1 MEEMDNNLYISVLL
15 LLTTCGSLFIAFL
28 AWRKRENPIS
38 ISLFFGMIASSF
50 YSFGYAFEISSSDLE
65 SIQFWLKVEY
75 IGISF
80 GPFIWFAM
88 VLHYTNHR
96 SFLRKWELALLGFT
110 PLTTIIMNYTN
121 EWHQL
126 FYTSISI
133 DTSTGSPH
141 ATMEVGPFYLLHVA
155 YSYLLFLIG
164 MWLLIQMYRKSALH
178 MKKQISF
185 MMIGSAAPFGITLL
199 YLTGLFPS
207 PIDFSPFGFL
217 FSGIFYT
224 WGIYQYNM
232 LNLVPVAAQK
242 VFESMKDAVI
252 VFDLDDRVISF
263 NRASAKIFPILHAKK
278 AIGMPGAQLF
288 KDFPDLLERLD
299 VGTVPEG
306 RVRMVC
312 GSSITYYQVQVSQV
326 SNRKR
331 TLIGKMIV
339 LSDVTES
346 VLAEETLRFNEQ
358 ELRELNTF
366 KDKMFTVVAHDI
378 RDPLAILINLMELLR
393 VEMKVCGVKH
403 EEVVEAMDQQLENT
417 YTLVES
423 LLDWFRSQSGGM
435 VFNPIVG
442 NLSEI
447 IQAQIRLL
455 QVHCD
460 RKRIQL
466 LQQVPVD
473 TLVYADMEMLN
484 VIIRNLLTNAI
495 KFTEVGGRIEVTAVK
510 KGDMVT
516 VSVSDTGI
524 GIEPEQASHLLLGEF
539 PTPVT
544 GTSGERG
551 LGLGLTLCREF
562 IQINGGDIWFYP
574 GAMQGSVFSF
584 SLPTSQLELG
594 ADSG

>member
-1 MEEMDNNLYISVLL
+1 MDNNLYISVLL
-15 LLTTCGSLFIAFL
+15 LVTTCGSLFIAAL
-28 AWRKRENPIS
+28 AWRRRENPIS
-38 ISLFFGMIASSF
+38 ISLFFGMIASAF

-65 SIQFWLKVEY
+65 TIQFWLKVEY

-88 VLHYTNHR
+88 VLHYTNQR
-96 SFLRKWELALLGFT
+96 RFLRKWELALLGFT
-110 PLTTIIMNYTN
+110 PLTTFIMYYTN

-126 FYTSISI
+126 FYTSMSI

-141 ATMEVGPFYLLHVA
+141 ATFEAGSFYLLHVA

-178 MKKQISF
+178 LKKQIAF
-185 MMIGSAAPFGITLL
+185 MMIGSTAPFGITML
-199 YLTGLFPS
+199 YLTGLLPS

-252 VFDLDDRVISF
+252 VFDLDDRMISF
-263 NRASAKIFPILHAKK
+263 NRASVKIFPLLHSKK
-278 AIGMPGAQLF
+278 AIGMLGTQLF
-288 KDFPDLLERLD
+288 KDDPELLEILVD
-299 VGTVPEG
+299 DSFLEG
-306 RVRMVC
+306 RVRMIS
-312 GSSITYYQVQVSQV
+312 GTSTTFYHVQVSQV
-326 SNRKR
+326 SNRKK
-331 TLIGKMIV
+331 TLIGKMIL
-339 LSDVTES
+339 LSDVTGA
-346 VLAEETLRFNEQ
+346 VIAEETLRNNERQ
-358 ELRELNTF
+358 LRELNTF

-378 RDPLAILINLMELLR
+378 RDPLAILINLMDLLR
-393 VEMKVCGVKH
+393 DELKVCGEEH
-403 EEVVEAMDQQLENT
+403 EEVVEAMEHQLENT
-417 YTLVES
+417 YTLVEG

-447 IQAQIRLL
+447 VQEQIRLL
-455 QVHCD
+455 QVQCE

-466 LQQVPVD
+466 VLKVPVE
-473 TLVYADMEMLN
+473 TLVYADREMLN
-484 VIIRNLLTNAI
+484 VIIRNLLANAI
-495 KFTEVGGRIEVTAVK
+495 KFTEAGGRIEVTAVK
-510 KGDMVT
+510 KRDMVT

-524 GIEPEQASHLLLGEF
+524 GMAPEQANDLLHEEF

-544 GTSGERG
+544 GTSGEKG

-562 IQINGGDIWFYP
+562 IRINGGDLWFHS
-574 GAMQGSVFSF
+574 GLTQGSVFSF
-584 SLPTSQLELG
+584 SLPTNHFELG
-594 ADSG
+594 EGSG